1 MSVCCKRVNIFL
13 ILAISHSSLETAE
26 KIYEECDGM
35 EYEASSSHVDLR
47 FIPEDMTFDR
57 EPTSQAT
64 EMPSAESY
72 EPSE

>member
-1 MSVCCKRVNIFL
+1 MSVCCIRVNIL
-13 ILAISHSSLETAE
+13 ILAISHYLLETGE

-35 EYEASSSHVDLR
+35 EYEASSSHLDLR

>member
-1 MSVCCKRVNIFL
+1 M
-13 ILAISHSSLETAE
+13 AISHSSLETAE